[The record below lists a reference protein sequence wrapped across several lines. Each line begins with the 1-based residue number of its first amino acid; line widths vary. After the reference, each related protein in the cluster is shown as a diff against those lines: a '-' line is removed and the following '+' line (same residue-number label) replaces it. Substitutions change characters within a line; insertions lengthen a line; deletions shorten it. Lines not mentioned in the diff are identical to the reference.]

1 MSRKKNIIKE
11 KQWQRNRGF
20 QFCKNI
26 RLMKI
31 KDACDIG
38 KEYKAGQALEKG
50 SREIKQR
57 R

>member
-1 MSRKKNIIKE
+1 
-11 KQWQRNRGF
+11 
-20 QFCKNI
+20 
-26 RLMKI
+26 MKI